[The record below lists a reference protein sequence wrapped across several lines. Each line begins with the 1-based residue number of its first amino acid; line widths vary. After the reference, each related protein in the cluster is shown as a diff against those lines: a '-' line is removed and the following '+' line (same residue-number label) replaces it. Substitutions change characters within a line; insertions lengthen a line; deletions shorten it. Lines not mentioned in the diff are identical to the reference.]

1 MSTKRA
7 FKMKIKAFF
16 INFLGL
22 KIVSDLR
29 LCLQLYWQL
38 KEDFCVISQKL
49 LGAAIL
55 WHKVARVSNFQPL
68 LNSKSSKISLYSF
81 LKNISKIPISDLRKR
96 SVFSNFALYSKGC
109 YFSITRLDI
118 LIFCNI
124 IHILKWFLEICI
136 KKW

>member
-1 MSTKRA
+1 MLSTKRA

-16 INFLGL
+16 INFQGL

-29 LCLQLYWQL
+29 LCLQLYWLL
-38 KEDFCVISQKL
+38 KEDFCVISQKR
-49 LGAAIL
+49 LGTAIL
-55 WHKVARVSNFQPL
+55 WHKVARVSNFQLL
-68 LNSKSSKISLYSF
+68 LNSKSSKISLHSF

-96 SVFSNFALYSKGC
+96 SFFSPNFALYSKGC

-124 IHILKWFLEICI
+124 IHILK
-136 KKW
+136 